1 VNRDVLITD
10 AAESDLP
17 SIGLLIS
24 ELFEA
29 MDTPPVNE
37 PEQAVENCLA
47 LIRDPSHHVLVARSG
62 ASVVGLI
69 NFTIRRTLS
78 HARPSGLIDELIVL
92 KKHQGRGIGKR
103 LISAAERKCRDLG
116 CEELEVST
124 EKSNSAAREFYG
136 KCGFDEDSVLLEMS
150 LDK

>member
-1 VNRDVLITD
+1 MNRKVIIED
-10 AAESDLP
+10 AAETDLP

-29 MDTPPVNE
+29 MDNSPGNG

-47 LIRDPSHHVLVARSG
+47 LIRDPSHHVLVARTG
-62 ASVVGLI
+62 TSVAGFI
-69 NFTIRRTLS
+69 NFTIRRTIS
-78 HARPSGLIDELIVL
+78 HARPSGLVDELIVS
-92 KKHQGRGIGKR
+92 KKYQGRGIGAR
-103 LISAAERKCRDLG
+103 LISAAKRKCRELG

-124 EKSNSAAREFYG
+124 ERANSAAREFYR

-150 LDK
+150 LD